1 MTRVQNTPICNFA
14 ASGTSGSKSHQRKLR
29 EGNNLE
35 KKLEVCYNTSNS
47 GEMEDEFCFHI
58 QYML

>member
-14 ASGTSGSKSHQRKLR
+14 ASGTSGSKSHQRQLR
-29 EGNNLE
+29 EENNLE
-35 KKLEVCYNTSNS
+35 KKLKVCYDTNHSR
-47 GEMEDEFCFHI
+47 EMEGEFCSHI